1 MFFVPRRVTWSGHRS
16 PLCTISTMSI
26 DINHEVHS
34 SKSLTPGVDDR
45 LGTPRRTRGRAPE
58 VGRLLGPLLAVATW
72 FAVTGLGWV
81 GPTVLPSPG
90 AVWDAA
96 ARLAENGQL
105 QEHLLVSLRRA
116 MTGLGIGVA
125 VGTALAVLSGLS
137 RWGERLVDA
146 NMQMLRAM
154 PILALVPLAIVW
166 FGIGE
171 EVKIILVALGVTFP
185 MYLNTHAAIRG
196 VDSRY
201 VDLATTLGLGRTAL
215 VGRVVLP
222 GAMPGFFTGLR
233 FAASIAWLVL
243 VVSEQIN
250 ATSGIGFLMTQAR
263 SISATDVIVVGLVIY
278 ALLGLI
284 SDTAV
289 RFLERKALSWQST
302 LQNS

>member
-1 MFFVPRRVTWSGHRS
+1 MSLDISHQTQNLTSLS
-16 PLCTISTMSI
+16 P
-26 DINHEVHS
+26 
-34 SKSLTPGVDDR
+34 GQDDR
-45 LGTPRRTRGRAPE
+45 LGKPGVTRPRRPQ
-58 VGRLLGPLLAVATW
+58 VGRLLGPLLALTAW

-81 GPTVLPSPG
+81 SPAVLPSPG
-90 AVWDAA
+90 AVWEAA
-96 ARLAENGQL
+96 SRLIDNGQL

-116 MTGLGIGVA
+116 MTGLGIGVV
-125 VGTALAVLSGLS
+125 VGTALAVVAGLS

-196 VDSRY
+196 VDTRY

-215 VGRVVLP
+215 IGRVILP
-222 GAMPGFFTGLR
+222 GALAGFFTGLR

-250 ATSGIGFLMTQAR
+250 ASSGIGFLMTQAR

-278 ALLGLI
+278 ALLGLL

-289 RFLERKALSWQST
+289 RFFERKALSWRST